1 MNDMEL
7 FAVLL
12 DIAPMPP
19 AEPSLWA
26 RFLAAVSAT
35 VGGIVWSAVK
45 LIYKATDKN
54 KKEKK

>member
-1 MNDMEL
+1 MEL

-26 RFLAAVSAT
+26 RFLAAVSAA